1 MKRIDLRE
9 FGWYPIFY
17 REMLLFRRKA
27 MKFGYVFSS
36 LFFPFLYLLDFGL
49 GLGQRVQ
56 IGGGSYIEFLLP
68 GVAAMTSMTNSFN
81 LVSNFI
87 SMGRLYYKSFQVIA
101 MSPAS
106 HLSIMLGIV
115 LSGMI
120 RGMLAASMI
129 ILAGVIVFHALPFS
143 FLSIAGLLINALLFS
158 CLGVV
163 VGMLTKDPED
173 NAIYTNFFIMPMVF
187 FSGTFFPIDDLPPL
201 LRYALMSLPLSHT
214 NILMRSGEIDI
225 KTVISASVLMIFIA
239 IAFIKGALLI
249 KNYEE

>member
-1 MKRIDLRE
+1 MKGIDLTK

-17 REMLLFRRKA
+17 REMLLFKRKV

-36 LFFPFLYLLDFGL
+36 MFFPFLYLLAFGL
-49 GLGQRVQ
+49 GLGQRIK
-56 IGGGSYIEFLLP
+56 IGDSSYIEFLLP
-68 GVAAMTSMTNSFN
+68 GIAAMTSMTNSFN

-101 MSPAS
+101 MSPVL
-106 HLSIMLGIV
+106 HLNIMLGIV

-129 ILAGVIVFHALPFS
+129 MFAGIVIFRIFPFS
-143 FLSIAGLLINALLFS
+143 LLAIAGLLINTLLFS
-158 CLGVV
+158 CLGVI

-173 NAIYTNFFIMPMVF
+173 NAIYTNFFIMPMAF
-187 FSGTFFPIDDLPPL
+187 FSGTFFPIDDLPL
-201 LRYALMSLPLSHT
+201 LLKYALMSLPLSHT
-214 NILMRSGEIDI
+214 NILMRSSEMDI
-225 KTVISASVLMIFIA
+225 KTVISITVLMVFIA
-239 IAFIKGALLI
+239 IAFVKGGLLI

>member
-1 MKRIDLRE
+1 MKWVSLMR

-36 LFFPFLYLLDFGL
+36 MFFPFLYLLAFGL
-49 GLGQRVQ
+49 GFEDRIK
-56 IGGGSYIEFLLP
+56 IGGMSYIEFLLP
-68 GVAAMTSMTNSFN
+68 GIAAMTSMTNSFN

-87 SMGRLYYKSFQVIA
+87 SMGRLYFKSFQVIA

-106 HLSIMLGIV
+106 HLNIMVGIV
-115 LSGMI
+115 LSGLI
-120 RGMLAASMI
+120 RGMLAALVIM
-129 ILAGVIVFHALPFS
+129 LAGVAVFHIFPFS
-143 FLSIAGLLINALLFS
+143 ILAMAGLLINTFLFS

-173 NAIYTNFFIMPMVF
+173 NAIYTNFLIMPMAF
-187 FSGTFFPIDDLPPL
+187 FSGTFFPIDNLPSVL
-201 LRYALMSLPLSHT
+201 KSVLMVLPLSHT
-214 NILMRSGEIDI
+214 NILMRSSELNAMTILSMTI
-225 KTVISASVLMIFIA
+225 LLVFIVV
-239 IAFIKGALLI
+239 AFFQGARLI